1 MITHLAYKFDVLKSQ
16 CLLYSGSIYDAL
28 YFDNS
33 YNLAFKPNGKNL
45 CRFKYKS
52 CTPQPLEYDFLRALT
67 EANTP
72 KVSKQEINSKKET
85 QEASQM
91 LSTGEKK
98 DKQPSDQKV
107 DGTKEENAEIK
118 SNQPGRRTQLFN
130 DNIRRLPSNSGGEIG
145 DIIQDEKNKWK
156 ISESAKSYM
165 LSFADQ
171 EVDEA
176 KSILDNG
183 LMKEERA
190 DRVTNSNIDQS
201 TIKYSLHDRR
211 LANEDKKDRLLPKIH
226 LKTEE
231 SFPVNDRLHKKPP
244 ELWSICHHTP
254 MKEAAATSK
263 SFPDCSLG
271 QVYNSFVDFYG
282 FVKYFLTYAPSE
294 EISTPMGKSH
304 QIRFKKY
311 YNQTVHDLIDEM
323 RDLSWQHFMDA
334 KTVPISLADSDAFY
348 FRLYNILE
356 KGLDVYFEMY
366 PFNSDVVTAS
376 VEKEIMKNISD
387 YMASQSRYH
396 YFERFIELEKFK
408 QRQRDIRVIAGEE
421 ASDNPDA
428 YLKVADDYFKHSE
441 SPIINEHDSPPK
453 QRISG
458 DQKLEEKNQPPEK
471 YPLEENQPPEKS
483 PPEENK

>member
-1 MITHLAYKFDVLKSQ
+1 M
-16 CLLYSGSIYDAL
+16 
-28 YFDNS
+28 
-33 YNLAFKPNGKNL
+33 
-45 CRFKYKS
+45 
-52 CTPQPLEYDFLRALT
+52 
-67 EANTP
+67 
-72 KVSKQEINSKKET
+72 KK
-85 QEASQM
+85 
-91 LSTGEKK
+91 
-98 DKQPSDQKV
+98 
-107 DGTKEENAEIK
+107 
-118 SNQPGRRTQLFN
+118 
-130 DNIRRLPSNSGGEIG
+130 
-145 DIIQDEKNKWK
+145 
-156 ISESAKSYM
+156 
-165 LSFADQ
+165 
-171 EVDEA
+171 
-176 KSILDNG
+176 
-183 LMKEERA
+183 
-190 DRVTNSNIDQS
+190 
-201 TIKYSLHDRR
+201 
-211 LANEDKKDRLLPKIH
+211 
-226 LKTEE
+226 
-231 SFPVNDRLHKKPP
+231 
-244 ELWSICHHTP
+244 
-254 MKEAAATSK
+254 AAATSE

-441 SPIINEHDSPPK
+441 SPIINEHDSPLK

-471 YPLEENQPPEKS
+471 YPLEEENQPPE
-483 PPEENK
+483 